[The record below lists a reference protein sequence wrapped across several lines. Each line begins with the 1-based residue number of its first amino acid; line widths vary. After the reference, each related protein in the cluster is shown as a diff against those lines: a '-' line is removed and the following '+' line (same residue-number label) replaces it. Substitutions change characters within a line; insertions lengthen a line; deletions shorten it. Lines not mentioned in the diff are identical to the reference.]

1 MSCGPQ
7 TKTNETTCCF
17 DDLCC
22 EPWSGSTD
30 PYPYNPDGNADSL
43 IGVADLQ
50 DLLTTYG
57 QGFVPN
63 EILFEGQ
70 SSFQCAGRFAGTT

>member
-1 MSCGPQ
+1 MKRLVALMICAVS
-7 TKTNETTCCF
+7 
-17 DDLCC
+17 
-22 EPWSGSTD
+22 WSGSTD
-30 PYPYNPDGNADSL
+30 HYPYNPDGNADSL

-70 SSFQCAGRFAGTT
+70 ALSSVLASLQGQLEV